1 MSRIPARWPADRM
14 GLPIEWPRWLAP
26 AALGVLLL
34 VTLLLAYRQP
44 LADRLWP
51 DTRAQALLTQ
61 AAQALRQGRLSA
73 PDGRGARE
81 LYQAA
86 LAIDPDRND
95 ARLGLARVGEAALA
109 HARQALSD
117 GRFTEAHQQL
127 QLARELSVPR
137 AQADAVAADL
147 RGRESKQ
154 IGIASLIARA
164 GAARKDGH
172 LDDGPDAALPLYERV
187 LVLQPDRVE
196 ALEGREDALAD
207 LLQQARTA
215 VQQRDLAKAS
225 TLLASARRN
234 DPGHADLPDTE
245 ARLAA
250 ALDRAHREA
259 DADLRHGR
267 LAEAATGYRM
277 LLEVDADDP
286 RAQRGIERVGA
297 EWARR
302 AIRLAGDFH
311 FDAANVALDQARA
324 ISPQSPAIEDAARR
338 LMRARQAQARAGAPP
353 LPADRGRRVRQL
365 LAEAAAAEAR
375 GQLLAPPG
383 DSAFDKLRAARALA
397 PQDLAVASASVRLLM
412 VSRECFERELRGNRL
427 VHAQACL
434 DAWTTLGSGD
444 PASRAARQRLAS
456 RWLAVGEERL
466 GAGEVVGAQRALLN
480 ARDLDP
486 ATPGIDAFAE
496 RVRTASAGR

>member
-1 MSRIPARWPADRM
+1 MTRFPARWPADRL
-14 GLPIEWPRWLAP
+14 GPSLDWPRWLAP
-26 AALGVLLL
+26 AVLGVLLL

-61 AAQALRQGRLSA
+61 AAQALAQGHLSA
-73 PDGRGARE
+73 ADGRGARE

-95 ARLGLARVGEAALA
+95 ARVGLARVGEAALA
-109 HARQALSD
+109 HARQALAD

-137 AQADAVAADL
+137 AQADAVASDL
-147 RGRESKQ
+147 RARESKQ

-164 GAARKDGH
+164 GAARKAGH

-196 ALEGREDALAD
+196 ALEGREDALGD
-207 LLQQARTA
+207 LLQRARAA
-215 VQQRDLAKAS
+215 VQQRELAQAS
-225 TLLASARRN
+225 GLLASARRY

-250 ALDRAHREA
+250 ALDRAHRQA
-259 DADLRHGR
+259 DADLRRGR
-267 LAEAATGYRM
+267 LTEATAGYRM
-277 LLEVDADDP
+277 LLAVDASDA
-286 RAQRGIERVGA
+286 RAQRGLERVGA
-297 EWARR
+297 EWVRR

-311 FDAANVALDQARA
+311 FDAAGSALEQARA
-324 ISPQSPAIEDAARR
+324 ITPRSPAIEDASRR
-338 LMRARQAQARAGAPP
+338 LARARQAQARVGAAP
-353 LPADRGRRVRQL
+353 LPADRARRVRQL
-365 LAEAAAAEAR
+365 LADATAAEAR

-427 VHAQACL
+427 THAQSCL
-434 DAWTTLGSGD
+434 DAWTTLGGND
-444 PASRAARQRLAS
+444 AGSRAARQRLAS

-466 GAGEVVGAQRALLN
+466 GAGEVVGAQRALLA

-496 RVRTASAGR
+496 RVRLASVGR

>member
-1 MSRIPARWPADRM
+1 MTDFRARWPAGRL
-14 GLPIEWPRWLAP
+14 GPSIEWPRWFAP
-26 AALGVLLL
+26 AVLGVLLL

-51 DTRAQALLTQ
+51 NTRAEALRTQ
-61 AAQALRQGRLSA
+61 AAQALAQGRLSA

-95 ARLGLARVGEAALA
+95 ARVGLARVGEAALA
-109 HARQALSD
+109 RARQALAD

-137 AQADAVAADL
+137 TQADAVAAEL
-147 RGRESKQ
+147 RNRESKQ
-154 IGIASLIARA
+154 IGIASLIAKA
-164 GAARKDGH
+164 AAAREAGH
-172 LDDGPDAALPLYERV
+172 LDDGPEAALPLYERV

-207 LLQQARTA
+207 LLQQARRA
-215 VQQRDLAKAS
+215 VQRRELAQAS
-225 TLLASARRN
+225 ALLASARRY

-250 ALDRAHREA
+250 TLDRAHRQA
-259 DADLRHGR
+259 DADVRRGR
-267 LAEAATGYRM
+267 LDEAAAGYRM
-277 LLEVDADDP
+277 LLQVDADDA
-286 RAQRGIERVGA
+286 RAQRGLDRVGA

-302 AIRLAGDFH
+302 AVRLAADFR
-311 FDAANVALDQARA
+311 FDAANAALAQARA
-324 ISPQSPAIEDAARR
+324 VAPQSPAIEDASRR
-338 LMRARQAQARAGAPP
+338 LARAHQAQARVGAPP
-353 LPADRGRRVRQL
+353 LPADRARRVRQL

-397 PQDLAVASASVRLLM
+397 PQNLAVASASVRLLM

-427 VHAQACL
+427 AHAQACL
-434 DAWTTLGSGD
+434 DAWTTLGGAD
-444 PASRAARQRLAS
+444 AASRAARQRLAT

-466 GAGEVVGAQRALLN
+466 GAGEVIGAQRALLA

-486 ATPGIDAFAE
+486 STPGLDAFAE
-496 RVRTASAGR
+496 RVRIASVGR

>member
-1 MSRIPARWPADRM
+1 MTRFPARWPADP
-14 GLPIEWPRWLAP
+14 LAPPIEWPRWLAP
-26 AALGVLLL
+26 TVLAVLL
-34 VTLLLAYRQP
+34 VATLLLAYRQP

-51 DTRAQALLTQ
+51 DTRAQALM
-61 AAQALRQGRLSA
+61 AQASQALAQGRLSA
-73 PDGRGARE
+73 PGGRGARE

-109 HARQALSD
+109 HARQALAD

-127 QLARELSVPR
+127 QLARDLSVPR
-137 AQADAVAADL
+137 TQADAVAAEL
-147 RGRESKQ
+147 RARESKQ

-164 GAARKDGH
+164 GAARKAGH

-207 LLQQARTA
+207 LLQQTRSA
-215 VQQRDLAKAS
+215 VERSDLAQAS
-225 TLLASARRN
+225 TLLASARRY

-250 ALDRAHREA
+250 ALDRAHRQA
-259 DADLRHGR
+259 DADLRRGR
-267 LAEAATGYRM
+267 LAEATAGYRM
-277 LLEVDADDP
+277 LLNVDASDA
-286 RAQRGIERVGA
+286 RAQRGLERVGA

-311 FDAANVALDQARA
+311 FDAANVALDQARSIA
-324 ISPQSPAIEDAARR
+324 PQSPAIEDASRR
-338 LMRARQAQARAGAPP
+338 LMRARQAQARVNAPP
-353 LPADRGRRVRQL
+353 LPANRARRVRQL

-383 DSAFDKLRAARALA
+383 DRAFDKLRAARALA

-412 VSRECFERELRGNRL
+412 VSRECFEHELRGNRL
-427 VHAQACL
+427 THAQACL
-434 DAWTTLGSGD
+434 DAWITLGGGD
-444 PASRAARQRLAS
+444 AASRAARQRLAS

-466 GAGEVVGAQRALLN
+466 GAGEVFSAERAMLT

-486 ATPGIDAFAE
+486 ATPGLDAFAE
-496 RVRTASAGR
+496 RVRLATIGR

>member
-1 MSRIPARWPADRM
+1 MTRFPARWPADP
-14 GLPIEWPRWLAP
+14 LAPPIEWPRWLAP
-26 AALGVLLL
+26 TVLAVLL
-34 VTLLLAYRQP
+34 VATLLLAYRQP

-51 DTRAQALLTQ
+51 DTRAQALM
-61 AAQALRQGRLSA
+61 AQASQALAQGRLSA
-73 PDGRGARE
+73 PGGRGARE

-109 HARQALSD
+109 HARQALAD

-127 QLARELSVPR
+127 QLARDLSVPR
-137 AQADAVAADL
+137 TQADAVAAEL
-147 RGRESKQ
+147 RARESKQ

-164 GAARKDGH
+164 GAARKAGH

-207 LLQQARTA
+207 LLQQTRSA
-215 VQQRDLAKAS
+215 VERSDLAQAS
-225 TLLASARRN
+225 TLLASARRY

-250 ALDRAHREA
+250 ALDRAHRQA
-259 DADLRHGR
+259 DADLRRGR
-267 LAEAATGYRM
+267 LAEATAGYRM
-277 LLEVDADDP
+277 LLNVDASDA
-286 RAQRGIERVGA
+286 RAQRGLERVGA

-311 FDAANVALDQARA
+311 FDAANVALDQARSIA
-324 ISPQSPAIEDAARR
+324 PQSPAIEDASRR
-338 LMRARQAQARAGAPP
+338 LMRARQAQARVNAPP
-353 LPADRGRRVRQL
+353 LPANRARRVRQL

-412 VSRECFERELRGNRL
+412 VSRECFEHELRGNRL
-427 VHAQACL
+427 THAQACL
-434 DAWTTLGSGD
+434 DAWITLGGGD
-444 PASRAARQRLAS
+444 AASRAARQRLAS

-466 GAGEVVGAQRALLN
+466 GAGEVFSAERAMLT

-486 ATPGIDAFAE
+486 ATPGLDAFAE
-496 RVRTASAGR
+496 RVRLATIGR